1 MLSFCKF
8 FVIHLND
15 RLIISNTCLILHP
28 SNLNIM
34 DWNEK
39 QLHILSVAEALF
51 ASKGFEGTS
60 VRDIAQ
66 AAEINVAMIS
76 YYFGSKEKLLYGL
89 IEERAE
95 RSSLML
101 KKLNKNKTMSP
112 WEKMEYIIDFYVDT
126 MLKNR
131 DYHTIAS
138 RQLSI
143 VQDEPLAQ
151 LLVNIKRRNSALI
164 IEIINEGKQKGVFKE
179 VDNELTIGTVMGTIS
194 NLSMSRLFYCS
205 QLEIPANDEEK
216 YYRILKPRLK
226 KHLKQL
232 LGAHLNKTLSK

>member
-1 MLSFCKF
+1 ME
-8 FVIHLND
+8 
-15 RLIISNTCLILHP
+15 
-28 SNLNIM
+28 
-34 DWNEK
+34 WNEK
-39 QLHILSVAEALF
+39 QLHILSVAEVLF

-66 AAEINVAMIS
+66 AAEVNVAMIS
-76 YYFGSKEKLLYGL
+76 YYFGSKERLLYSL

-95 RSSLML
+95 LSSLML
-101 KKLNKNKTMSP
+101 KNLNRNKTMTP
-112 WEKMEYIIDFYVDT
+112 WEKMEYIIDFYVDM

-131 DYHTIAS
+131 DYYNIAS

-143 VQDEPLAQ
+143 VQDESLAQ

-164 IEIINEGKQKGVFKE
+164 IEIVNEGKQKGVFKD
-179 VDNELTIGTVMGTIS
+179 VDNDLTISTVMGTIS

-205 QLEIPANDEEK
+205 QLNIPANDEEK
-216 YYRILKPRLK
+216 YYKILKPRLK

-232 LGAHLNKTLSK
+232 LSAHLNKSITE